1 MCWKLKNIVTN
12 TTKSSIYTVKNISN
26 FENHKDCKNVTIM
39 EELIK
44 NVKTSTMFTDIEH
57 LIEDMIEII
66 RN

>member
-1 MCWKLKNIVTN
+1 M
-12 TTKSSIYTVKNISN
+12 SN

-57 LIEDMIEII
+57 LMKDMIEII
-66 RN
+66 SKIRQNREANSSSVKEQK